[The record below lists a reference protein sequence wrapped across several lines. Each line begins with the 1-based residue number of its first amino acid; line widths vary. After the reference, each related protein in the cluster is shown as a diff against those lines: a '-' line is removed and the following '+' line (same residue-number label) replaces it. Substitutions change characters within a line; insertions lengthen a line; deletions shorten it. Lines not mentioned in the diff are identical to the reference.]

1 LEYPV
6 PDGKQYVLRKNWYS
20 SVNPPTNK
28 NEDSRAAVRHLGGQT
43 ATVMG
48 GTAFTFIVGLPFQ
61 IYLARELGVAGL
73 GLVGIAE
80 AIVMTAGGLL
90 GLGLA
95 PLAVRYIPEYRV
107 NGASRAVRQ
116 LVILG
121 LTLLTGFGII
131 GALSLAPLSSSL
143 PQGVGIT
150 QGVVD
155 LLLILSLLLPIS
167 MISFFIAQALRGFQ
181 EIRTV
186 VLSTSILALTVK
198 VILTLVLF
206 ASGGASPQAYAW
218 AVVGAQGMAI
228 LPMALK
234 LWNLLAGLPQEASP
248 KPIAWGQLTSFAG
261 TNYAS
266 GLLNGIVGNL
276 DRVVIGALLGPS
288 AVGVLMVARQ
298 LQQFP
303 TVFHQ
308 VVLTVISPV
317 FAKLKTA
324 GDMSGLAHQLHLAN
338 DWILR
343 MAAGMIFMLAVLA
356 DHVLGL
362 YGPDFAAQG
371 TTLLLLMT
379 ATVAINLGGGPV
391 GILLNMTGSHV
402 ALLYTTMIT
411 SLTTFAGY
419 FLFIPMFGV
428 AGAGLAVLVGTA
440 VSKGITIW
448 LVQRRLDIKWYDP
461 RFAGWVIPSTATAA
475 VLFALRPAFDGLQGL
490 GAQAMMLVAAA
501 ILAYVVFF
509 GVNLLAGLH
518 EDDREV
524 IAAVRARVAA
534 LRNRGAQS

>member
-1 LEYPV
+1 MNSP
-6 PDGKQYVLRKNWYS
+6 KNRS
-20 SVNPPTNK
+20 
-28 NEDSRAAVRHLGGQT
+28 EDSRAAVRHLGGQT

-61 IYLARELGVAGL
+61 IYLARELGAAGL

-80 AIVMTAGGLL
+80 AIVMTAAALL

-107 NGASRAVRQ
+107 KGASRAVRQ
-116 LVILG
+116 LVIFG
-121 LTLLTGFGII
+121 LTLLTFFGIV
-131 GALSLAPLSSSL
+131 GALLLTPLSSFL
-143 PQGVGIT
+143 PQSAGIT
-150 QGVVD
+150 QEVLD
-155 LLLILSLLLPIS
+155 LLIILSLLLPIS

-186 VLSTSILALTVK
+186 VLSTSILTLAIK

-206 ASGGASPQAYAW
+206 AYNGASPQAYAW
-218 AVVGAQGMAI
+218 AVVSAQGMAI
-228 LPMALK
+228 FPMALK

-248 KPIAWGQLTSFAG
+248 KAIAWGQLTSFAG

-266 GLLNGIVGNL
+266 GLLSGIVGNL

-308 VVLTVISPV
+308 VVLTVVSPV
-317 FAKLKTA
+317 FAKLKAA
-324 GDMSGLAHQLHLAN
+324 GDISGLAHQLHLAN

-343 MAAGMIFMLAVLA
+343 MAAGIILMLAVLA

-371 TTLLLLMT
+371 TTLLLVMT
-379 ATVAINLGGGPV
+379 ATIAINLGGGPV

-402 ALLYTTMIT
+402 ALLYTTIIT
-411 SLTTFAGY
+411 SLITFAGY

-428 AGAGLAVLVGTA
+428 AGAGLAVLVGTV
-440 VSKGITIW
+440 VSKGQTIW
-448 LVQRRLDIKWYDP
+448 LVRSRLDIRWYDP
-461 RFAGWVIPSTATAA
+461 RFRGWVIPSAATAA
-475 VLFALRPAFDGLQGL
+475 VLYSMRPAFDGLLGL
-490 GAQAMMLVAAA
+490 GVQATMLVVVA
-501 ILAYVVFF
+501 ILAYIVFF

-524 IAAVRARVAA
+524 IAAVRARVDAV
-534 LRNRGAQS
+534 RNRGAQS